1 MPTYI
6 VLSTLSEQG
15 LQTLRANPERI
26 REVNKDV
33 EELGAKVLH
42 QWFMLG
48 PFDFVNIVE
57 APDSATIARVS
68 LALGARG
75 STHMQS
81 YEAIDID
88 RFLSIVAG

>member
-1 MPTYI
+1 
-6 VLSTLSEQG
+6 
-15 LQTLRANPERI
+15 
-26 REVNKDV
+26 
-33 EELGAKVLH
+33 
-42 QWFMLG
+42 
-48 PFDFVNIVE
+48 
-57 APDSATIARVS
+57 VS